1 MAILLASHF
10 AASSENMS
18 VEMRVTL
25 PHALNDLLQLAGA
38 IGSMRTHAI
47 TLFGG
52 LRAPRLHDPKVLES
66 LGASGPGCF
75 GGSTRDAW
83 A

>member
-10 AASSENMS
+10 AASSENMSVS

-38 IGSMRTHAI
+38 IGS
-47 TLFGG
+47 
-52 LRAPRLHDPKVLES
+52 APSAAEE
-66 LGASGPGCF
+66 A
-75 GGSTRDAW
+75 
-83 A
+83 